1 MFGAIIVKSLQ
12 LHLSLIDLNNQVKH
26 IIQKDPYTLDWNVK

>member
-12 LHLSLIDLNNQVKH
+12 LHLSLIDLNNQMKYIV
-26 IIQKDPYTLDWNVK
+26 QKYPYTVDQNIK